1 MRGAALLCLALSVG
15 AATAAETASQTG
27 ADPFAAAIAAF
38 RAGDAGRAAVLF
50 KTLAE
55 AGEPEAQFNLA
66 LLYAEGA
73 GLPQNPREALYWAWR
88 AQIAGIPRA
97 EALSQRLTAALPDEA
112 RADLAERL
120 ERVLAPGIAA
130 GDARAMF
137 GLARVLLQLRPEPD
151 AKRAY
156 EWFAIAAALGLP
168 EAQGARDAALAEV
181 PEPDRFAVQDGA
193 LAAFA
198 EWCRAASR
206 PAVAC
211 AAAG

>member
-15 AATAAETASQTG
+15 AATASETG
-27 ADPFAAAIAAF
+27 ADPFDAAIAAF

-55 AGEPEAQFNLA
+55 AGEAEAQFNLA

-156 EWFAIAAALGLP
+156 EWLAIAAALGPVSYTHL
-168 EAQGARDAALAEV
+168 
-181 PEPDRFAVQDGA
+181 
-193 LAAFA
+193 
-198 EWCRAASR
+198 
-206 PAVAC
+206 
-211 AAAG
+211 